1 MDFFQLQQKL
11 LPDVLVRTV
20 LLSKNHVFAL
30 ILVKT
35 HLTFKMLDFLSD
47 LHRIL
52 RYYAIDLHGSIDRMT
67 FTMQNHAS
75 KSIKCHTI
83 HPPDLLKSV

>member
-11 LPDVLVRTV
+11 LPDVLARTV

-52 RYYAIDLHGSIDRMT
+52 AITQLTYMVQLT
-67 FTMQNHAS
+67 E
-75 KSIKCHTI
+75 
-83 HPPDLLKSV
+83 